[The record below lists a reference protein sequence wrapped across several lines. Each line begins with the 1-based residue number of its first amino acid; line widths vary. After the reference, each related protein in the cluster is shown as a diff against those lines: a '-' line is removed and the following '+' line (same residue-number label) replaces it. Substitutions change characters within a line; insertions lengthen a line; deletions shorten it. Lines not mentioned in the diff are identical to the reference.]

1 MVEYLKLSV
10 NEECDFFSIQMDI
23 KLYYPTKHK
32 FWRNIDKYFCD
43 SSELEQYDLLANRIS
58 RKRVVLY
65 VLLLTFV
72 RRHNLLISTSAL

>member
-1 MVEYLKLSV
+1 MVKYLKLSV
-10 NEECDFFSIQMDI
+10 NEEYDFSDVKMDI
-23 KLYYPTKHK
+23 EPYYPTKHK
-32 FWRNIDKYFCD
+32 FWRDIDKYFCD
-43 SSELEQYDLLANRIS
+43 SSELEQYDLLANRIN